1 MFMAAW
7 MEMTWVMI
15 IAQYS
20 VTILA
25 LIVFMVVF
33 EWVTPYKNWESI
45 RSGNLAVAMATGGK
59 ILGVTNIFRFS
70 IENNDTLLQMLMWGS
85 FGFVLLVAGYLIFE
99 FLTPF
104 LKVDEQIASDNRAV
118 GLLSLILSFGLSYVI
133 GAGITNS

>member
-1 MFMAAW
+1 MAAW

-33 EWVTPYKNWESI
+33 EWITPYKNWESI

>member
-1 MFMAAW
+1 MAAW

-33 EWVTPYKNWESI
+33 EWITPYKNWESI
-45 RSGNLAVAMATGGK
+45 RSGNVAVAMATGGK

>member
-1 MFMAAW
+1 MAAW

>member
-33 EWVTPYKNWESI
+33 EWITPYKNWESI
-45 RSGNLAVAMATGGK
+45 RSGNVAVAMATGGK

>member
-33 EWVTPYKNWESI
+33 EWITPYKNWESI